1 MHVLH
6 CLTVLLE
13 ELRNDRDLVSDISWQ
28 VLELV
33 VDTLLVILDFV
44 SLLVSLELRNINLLV
59 IGPFN
64 SKSSNQ
70 IIFLI

>member
-28 VLELV
+28 VLKLV

-44 SLLVSLELRNINLLV
+44 SLLVNLELRNINLLV

>member
-13 ELRNDRDLVSDISWQ
+13 ELRNDRDLVSNISWQ

-44 SLLVSLELRNINLLV
+44 SLLVNLELRNINLLV

>member
-33 VDTLLVILDFV
+33 VDTLLVILYFV
-44 SLLVSLELRNINLLV
+44 SLLVNLELRNINLLV

-64 SKSSNQ
+64 CKSSNQ

>member
-44 SLLVSLELRNINLLV
+44 SLLVNLELRNINLLV